1 MMIDKKKLT
10 ALDIILEDKDFLV
23 DKKDAQINKNESV
36 SESTKE
42 NSNEVA
48 PEKQTIQKLLRE
60 IKIDNKS
67 ESTKP
72 AKKTKKISKKNAQ
85 NRLSEIPTLNTF
97 IGISEEKTKELLKN
111 NFSR

>member
-10 ALDIILEDKDFLV
+10 ALDIILEDKGFLV

-48 PEKQTIQKLLRE
+48 PEKQ
-60 IKIDNKS
+60 KI
-67 ESTKP
+67 
-72 AKKTKKISKKNAQ
+72 
-85 NRLSEIPTLNTF
+85 
-97 IGISEEKTKELLKN
+97 
-111 NFSR
+111 